1 MTKELLQE
9 IVTKNKMYVEWK
21 TTPITHINYETVK
34 QRFKGYDKIVQKD
47 INEAK
52 RIYFN
57 KIFTTYR
64 TNMKKTWRTING
76 TLNENK
82 NSIGTTIINF

>member
-1 MTKELLQE
+1 MTKELLKE

-21 TTPITHINYETVK
+21 TT
-34 QRFKGYDKIVQKD
+34 GYDKIVQKD
-47 INEAK
+47 IKEAK

-64 TNMKKTWRTING
+64 TNMKKT
-76 TLNENK
+76 
-82 NSIGTTIINF
+82 